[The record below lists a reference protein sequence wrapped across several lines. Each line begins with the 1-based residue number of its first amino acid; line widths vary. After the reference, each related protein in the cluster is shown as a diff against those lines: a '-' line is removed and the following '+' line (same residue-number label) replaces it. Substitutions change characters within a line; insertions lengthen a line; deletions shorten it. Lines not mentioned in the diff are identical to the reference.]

1 MFDIVEVADEYR
13 VSKSL
18 LLCPFIIFISDF
30 APTGASKHEENSVVN
45 IGSCWLGRTCSSL
58 ARFTELVSPSILFKS
73 CCRLTAR
80 KFLLLFYIKVKIHNG
95 Y

>member
-45 IGSCWLGRTCSSL
+45 IESCLTGGTCSSL
-58 ARFTELVSPSILFKS
+58 ARFIDLLSPLMLLRS
-73 CCRLTAR
+73 CCILTS
-80 KFLLLFYIKVKIHNG
+80 
-95 Y
+95 